1 LHNEACLHWIAQQAL
16 GFLEVRVK
24 IRATLPAQLLP
35 HLATALNAA
44 AALAP
49 SGQQLQLD
57 AGEQTR
63 ARKLRLIK
71 SMIQQISAANLSSVP
86 MTHTVPCSADFD
98 ITDPQFGCQQLAGV
112 LTHWEADIAYVQ
124 QLSCLTQLTHLSWNA
139 ECELSSVEELQQLS
153 LLQTFELPRLSA
165 VPRDVHN
172 FKFVQSLSLHGIEEQ
187 VCSIESLP
195 IC

>member
-1 LHNEACLHWIAQQAL
+1 
-16 GFLEVRVK
+16 
-24 IRATLPAQLLP
+24 
-35 HLATALNAA
+35 
-44 AALAP
+44 
-49 SGQQLQLD
+49 
-57 AGEQTR
+57 
-63 ARKLRLIK
+63 
-71 SMIQQISAANLSSVP
+71 

-153 LLQTFELPRLSA
+153 LLQTLELPRLSA